1 MPILICDPLTTIM
14 TIQFSLDRRAVSEG
28 LGTCLL
34 VTTVVGSGIM
44 AENLSGGNVALALLG
59 NTIPTGAILFVLIT
73 MLGPISGAH
82 LNPAVTISFFIQR
95 KISGPHSLVYI
106 AAQVAGGI
114 FGTVIAH
121 LMFNE
126 SPIQVSA
133 QIRSGGGQW
142 LSEGIATFG
151 LVMTIIG
158 TLRWRPEAVPTAV
171 ALFITAA
178 YWFAASTSFAN
189 PAVTISRSLTDSFSG
204 IAPLS
209 APAFIGAQI
218 IGAILGTFLMAWL
231 LKTTQH
237 PSSSERNR

>member
-1 MPILICDPLTTIM
+1 MT
-14 TIQFSLDRRAVSEG
+14 TIQFSISRRAVSEG

-34 VTTVVGSGIM
+34 VATVVGSGIM
-44 AENLSGGNVALALLG
+44 AENLSGGNMALALLG

-95 KISGPHSLVYI
+95 KISGSHSLVYI

-151 LVMTIIG
+151 LVATIIG
-158 TLRWRPEAVPTAV
+158 TIRWQPNAVPTAV

-189 PAVTISRSLTDSFSG
+189 PAVTIARSLTDSFSG
-204 IAPLS
+204 ISPLS

-218 IGAILGTFLMAWL
+218 IGAILATFLMAWL
-231 LKTTQH
+231 LKTTQS
-237 PSSSERNR
+237 PRSSERNR

>member
-1 MPILICDPLTTIM
+1 MT
-14 TIQFSLDRRAVSEG
+14 TIQFSISRRAVSEG

-34 VTTVVGSGIM
+34 VATVVGSGIM

-95 KISGPHSLVYI
+95 KISRSHSLVYI

-126 SPIQVSA
+126 FPHSSFSADTIRWWSMALRRNRHLWTGGERLSA
-133 QIRSGGGQW
+133 QCVGN
-142 LSEGIATFG
+142 
-151 LVMTIIG
+151 
-158 TLRWRPEAVPTAV
+158 PNAVPTAV

-189 PAVTISRSLTDSFSG
+189 PAVTIARSLTNSFSG
-204 IAPLS
+204 ISPLS

-218 IGAILGTFLMAWL
+218 IGAILATFLMAWL
-231 LKTTQH
+231 LKTTQN
-237 PSSSERNR
+237 PRSSERNR

>member
-1 MPILICDPLTTIM
+1 MM
-14 TIQFSLDRRAVSEG
+14 TIQFSIDRRAVSEG

-34 VTTVVGSGIM
+34 VATVVGSGIM

-95 KISGPHSLVYI
+95 KISGSHSLVYI

-126 SPIQVSA
+126 FPIQVSA

-151 LVMTIIG
+151 LVATIIG
-158 TLRWRPEAVPTAV
+158 TIRWQPNAVPAAV

-189 PAVTISRSLTDSFSG
+189 PAVTIARSLTDSFSG
-204 IAPLS
+204 ISPLS

-218 IGAILGTFLMAWL
+218 IGAILATFLMAWL
-231 LKTTQH
+231 LKTTQN
-237 PSSSERNR
+237 PRSSERNR

>member
-1 MPILICDPLTTIM
+1 M
-14 TIQFSLDRRAVSEG
+14 TIQFSINRRAASEG

-34 VTTVVGSGIM
+34 VATVVGSGIM

-95 KISGPHSLVYI
+95 KISGSHSLVYI

-126 SPIQVSA
+126 SPLQVSA

-151 LVMTIIG
+151 LVITIIG

-189 PAVTISRSLTDSFSG
+189 PAVTIARSLTDSFSG

-218 IGAILGTFLMAWL
+218 IGAILGTSLMAWL

-237 PSSSERNR
+237 PRP

>member
-1 MPILICDPLTTIM
+1 M
-14 TIQFSLDRRAVSEG
+14 TIQFSIDRRAVSEG

-34 VTTVVGSGIM
+34 VATVVGSGIM

-95 KISGPHSLVYI
+95 KISGSHSLVYI

-121 LMFNE
+121 LMFSE

-151 LVMTIIG
+151 LVATIIG
-158 TLRWRPEAVPTAV
+158 TIRWQPNAVPTAV

-189 PAVTISRSLTDSFSG
+189 PAVTIARSLTDSFSG

-218 IGAILGTFLMAWL
+218 IGAILATFLMAWL
-231 LKTTQH
+231 LKTSQH

>member
-1 MPILICDPLTTIM
+1 M